1 MQSSKTPN
9 SYFTGAEDAVA
20 SDDES
25 VSSGDSDSAASNTS
39 LKRSSMRRKTAVDS
53 DDSEQEDDNRDDASN
68 NSDSG
73 DDNNSDIFDDDDVEP
88 DIAPSSDRPGF
99 DELSDSDDDDGE
111 YDENYLKKLSHGI
124 DRNTIEEHH
133 PEIVVHN
140 TEEVDAMC
148 KTVRDEHGRIIDPLH
163 RTMPFISKYERAR
176 VIGERAKQ
184 INAGAKPMVPVEPS
198 VIDGYLIALK
208 EFADKKIPFI
218 IRRPLPNGGVE
229 YWKLEDLESL

>member
-9 SYFTGAEDAVA
+9 NYFTGAEDAVA

-25 VSSGDSDSAASNTS
+25 VSSGGSDSAASNTS
-39 LKRSSMRRKTAVDS
+39 LKRPSMRGKLAADS
-53 DDSEQEDDNRDDASN
+53 DDSEDDIRDDASN
-68 NSDSG
+68 NSDSV
-73 DDNNSDIFDDDDVEP
+73 DDNSDIFDNNDADP
-88 DIAPSSDRPGF
+88 DIMPGSDRPGF
-99 DELSDSDDDDGE
+99 DELSDSDDDGDYNE
-111 YDENYLKKLSHGI
+111 DYLKKLSHGI
-124 DRNTIEEHH
+124 NRNAIEEHH

-148 KTVRDEHGRIIDPLH
+148 KTVRDERGRIIDPLH

-176 VIGERAKQ
+176 VIGERSKQ
-184 INAGAKPMVPVEPS
+184 LNAGAKSMVPVDPS

-229 YWKLEDLESL
+229 YWRLEDLEIL